1 MYSHNLDILSI
12 LMPSDYDQ
20 QQIMLGIAMVL
31 IASLSVGLLT
41 IPSKV
46 AIAQTSPQ
54 NQTMPVNITKST
66 GVVIPIDLNQLRDQ
80 VRSQHPLLA
89 AIADQIQTMDERDT
103 LKYTIGVDIIAEML
117 DLHAR
122 QLLDLPMEEHV
133 VPATNQT
140 NSR

>member
-1 MYSHNLDILSI
+1 
-12 LMPSDYDQ
+12 MPFEYDQ
-20 QQIMLGIAMVL
+20 QQIMLGITMVL

-122 QLLDLPMEEHV
+122 ELLDLPMEEHV
-133 VPATNQT
+133 VPATNQI

>member
-1 MYSHNLDILSI
+1 MINNKII
-12 LMPSDYDQ
+12 
-20 QQIMLGIAMVL
+20 LGIAMVL
-31 IASLSVGLLT
+31 IASLSKGLLT

-89 AIADQIQTMDERDT
+89 AIADQIQTMDDRHT

-122 QLLDLPMEEHV
+122 ELLNLQMEEHV
-133 VPATNQT
+133 VPATNQI

>member
-1 MYSHNLDILSI
+1 MINNK
-12 LMPSDYDQ
+12 
-20 QQIMLGIAMVL
+20 IMLGIAMVL

-89 AIADQIQTMDERDT
+89 AIADQIQTMDDRDT

-122 QLLDLPMEEHV
+122 ELLDLPMEEHV
-133 VPATNQT
+133 VPATNQI

>member
-1 MYSHNLDILSI
+1 MINNK
-12 LMPSDYDQ
+12 
-20 QQIMLGIAMVL
+20 IMLGIAMVL

-80 VRSQHPLLA
+80 IRSQHPLLA

-122 QLLDLPMEEHV
+122 ELLDLPMEEHV

>member
-1 MYSHNLDILSI
+1 MINNK
-12 LMPSDYDQ
+12 
-20 QQIMLGIAMVL
+20 IMLGIAMVL

-80 VRSQHPLLA
+80 IRSQHPLLA

-122 QLLDLPMEEHV
+122 ELLDLPMEEHV
-133 VPATNQT
+133 VPATNQI